1 MNNNFLTN
9 DGERIM
15 NEREKTFK
23 FVNRL
28 LLTKKEVVCYMTI
41 NIKQIEL
48 EYNKKIY
55 FYTTYSYKYKDE
67 TQKSANPFFGIENIP
82 TGNYIFKNTMTSL
95 MMDYLLMDFD
105 NLQELGGG
113 IVSGQQYKTDILHA
127 LEHLWD

>member
-1 MNNNFLTN
+1 MNNNFFTDN
-9 DGERIM
+9 GERLI

-23 FVNRL
+23 FVNSL

-48 EYNKKIY
+48 EYNNKNY

-67 TQKSANPFFGIENIP
+67 TQKSANPFGIENIP

-127 LEHLWD
+127 LENLWD